1 MLEQGKSEES
11 EHEKL
16 ADLISKIKIEKII
29 LMGPRVLKHT
39 LPKITN
45 HKKVVGFENPDE
57 VLKYLKENIK
67 GGETI
72 LFKGARYL
80 EGVIENLLADKND
93 ASKLARREKN
103 LAGEKEKF
111 GL

>member
-1 MLEQGKSEES
+1 M
-11 EHEKL
+11 
-16 ADLISKIKIEKII
+16 
-29 LMGPRVLKHT
+29 
-39 LPKITN
+39 
-45 HKKVVGFENPDE
+45 VGFENPDE

-80 EGVIENLLADKND
+80 EGFIENLLADKND

-103 LAGEKEKF
+103 LAEKEKF
-111 GL
+111 DYDNPTKTI